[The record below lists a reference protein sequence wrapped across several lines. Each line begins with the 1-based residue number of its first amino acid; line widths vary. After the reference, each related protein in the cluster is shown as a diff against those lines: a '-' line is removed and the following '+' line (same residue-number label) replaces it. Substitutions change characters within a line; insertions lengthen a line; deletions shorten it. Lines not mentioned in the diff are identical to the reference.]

1 MFINV
6 PMFDNFKEDENMH
19 RHMYIC
25 CVTREIKRKY
35 DKVSRITGIS
45 RAQLVRNLIHK
56 CVNRDNIDEALET
69 LKVLDFEKSESGYKS
84 EDLESNSVYKD
95 TQDCKLSTGLCRNE
109 SDMFEEWAASYGI
122 PSNIILKGL
131 IYTYPVITDNG
142 YNMLSV
148 DKKQDVVIDVTSTLL
163 SKMEN
168 FARMQNEPVN
178 QVANNIIIGD
188 AEIPEGII
196 DVYHTDKNELMSG
209 DSKKM
214 NLTVYSGIN
223 DKETIM
229 NRLISFFSK

>member
-1 MFINV
+1 
-6 PMFDNFKEDENMH
+6 
-19 RHMYIC
+19 
-25 CVTREIKRKY
+25 
-35 DKVSRITGIS
+35 
-45 RAQLVRNLIHK
+45 
-56 CVNRDNIDEALET
+56 
-69 LKVLDFEKSESGYKS
+69 
-84 EDLESNSVYKD
+84 
-95 TQDCKLSTGLCRNE
+95 
-109 SDMFEEWAASYGI
+109 MFEEWAASYGI

-196 DVYHTDKNELMSG
+196 DVYRADKNELMSG